1 MSKAKELRTSPEN
14 NMNIYELLSLFA
26 PEKKSKYAE
35 VLIRVMKKTPDLD
48 NHVKEI
54 ISKLHTE
61 FQIATS
67 DLESVPKLQ
76 LIFFYRI
83 LDTMF
88 NETDLKSFQKFCEY
102 NERGL
107 IKQNDL
113 SKYSSFDEIMNSL
126 NVAEIIAD
134 SKELEKQVN
143 VVFDNDEWLL
153 IRPLTF
159 ESSKKYGAN
168 TKWCTTQETN
178 PEYFIKYST
187 KGVLIYCINKKTGYK
202 VASFYSLDKHDKEFS
217 FWNQK
222 DTRIDSLEA
231 ELPTNLRE
239 MIGNISKANGAKTN
253 RFLLNDEERI
263 KEDMALKNGYNYKI
277 PQELREM
284 AEPTERVARIGRAI
298 ERVREEEL
306 ETDVTMPVMEQR
318 EEIMEQPSYVT
329 EEVLTPE
336 APPSMSFRVNP

>member
-48 NHVKEI
+48 NHVKDI
-54 ISKLHTE
+54 INKLHTE

-143 VVFDNDEWLL
+143 VVFDNEEWLL

-222 DTRIDSLEA
+222 DSRIDSLET
-231 ELPTNLRE
+231 ELPSNLRE
-239 MIGNISKANGAKTN
+239 LIGEVSLSKNARTN
-253 RFLLNDEERI
+253 RFLLSDEERV
-263 KEDMALKNGYNYKI
+263 KEETWLYKKYSYRNHNKYDTVSTQ
-277 PQELREM
+277 PD
-284 AEPTERVARIGRAI
+284 EPEVPIERVARIGRGI
-298 ERVREEEL
+298 ERAREEEQA
-306 ETDVTMPVMEQR
+306 VMEQ
-318 EEIMEQPSYVT
+318 EVMEQEVMEQPVS
-329 EEVLTPE
+329 EEPQ
-336 APPSMSFRVNP
+336 AYASMSFRG

>member
-1 MSKAKELRTSPEN
+1 MSKAKELKTSPEN
-14 NMNIYELLSLFA
+14 NMNIYELLSLFS
-26 PEKKSKYAE
+26 PDKKSKYTE
-35 VLIRVMKKTPDLD
+35 TLIRVMKKTPNIDE
-48 NHVKEI
+48 HVKEI
-54 ISKLHTE
+54 IQKLHSE
-61 FQIATS
+61 FNFSKEELATI
-67 DLESVPKLQ
+67 PKLQ

-83 LDTMF
+83 IDTMF
-88 NETDLKSFQKFCEY
+88 NFDDLKSFQKFCQF

-107 IKQNDL
+107 IKQNDI
-113 SKYSSFDEIMNSL
+113 SKYSSFEEILNSL
-126 NVAEIIAD
+126 SLAEITANNKD
-134 SKELEKQVN
+134 LEKQVEI
-143 VVFDNDEWLL
+143 VFDDEEWLL
-153 IRPLTF
+153 VRPLTF
-159 ESSKKYGAN
+159 ASSKKYGAN
-168 TKWCTTQETN
+168 TKWCTTQESN
-178 PEYFIKYST
+178 PEYFIKYSS